1 MHYLLQNEKCEFW
14 ANGQKVFDLHMA
26 SRGIGRV
33 RLLHVFFFHSSAS
46 IHILIIRIV
55 IYDRWGRLDGITRPY
70 FSKNLWEN
78 EDVCDV
84 NKVRRRRRR
93 TWEGERIV
101 FTIQLIWNEKRI
113 IWALPWTSSPPPSS
127 LPRKSNSINTYRMM
141 SLSRFRS
148 EKKLNFMY
156 IEYLASS
163 YVLFWIMHTTT

>member
-1 MHYLLQNEKCEFW
+1 M
-14 ANGQKVFDLHMA
+14 
-26 SRGIGRV
+26 
-33 RLLHVFFFHSSAS
+33 
-46 IHILIIRIV
+46 IV
-55 IYDRWGRLDGITRPY
+55 GGRLDGITRPY

-84 NKVRRRRRR
+84 NKVRRSREDCIHNPINMKR
-93 TWEGERIV
+93 EENYLSFALNF
-101 FTIQLIWNEKRI
+101 FTPS
-113 IWALPWTSSPPPSS
+113 LPPTS